1 MKGSVLRNKKL
12 LRVVKHAITTSHRN
26 TGSYQQSEEYVMKKQ
41 LCTIA
46 LSGLFALG
54 VPALSAFAQD
64 APPPQGDTMQQ
75 GGGMHH
81 GMSADDQ
88 LAHMTKRYKLTTD
101 QQTQIKPILEAQQQ
115 SMMQMHSDT
124 SMSRRDKMAK
134 MQSMREDNK
143 TKIEAVLT
151 DDQKQKFE
159 ADQAKMQQRRQ
170 DRMGGGGMGG
180 DSAPPPPPA
189 Q

>member
-1 MKGSVLRNKKL
+1 
-12 LRVVKHAITTSHRN
+12 
-26 TGSYQQSEEYVMKKQ
+26 MKKQ

-54 VPALSAFAQD
+54 IPALSAAAQD
-64 APPPQGDTMQQ
+64 TMQPQGGAMQQ

-88 LAHMTKRYKLTTD
+88 LAHMTKRYKLTSD
-101 QQTQIKPILEAQQQ
+101 QQSQIKPILEAQQQ

-124 SMSRRDKMAK
+124 SMSREDKMAK

-143 TKIEAVLT
+143 TKIEAVLN
-151 DDQKQKFE
+151 DDQKKKYE
-159 ADQAKMQQRRQ
+159 ADQARMQQRRQ
-170 DRMGGGGMGG
+170 DHMGNGGNMGGSG
-180 DSAPPPPPA
+180 DNAPPPPP